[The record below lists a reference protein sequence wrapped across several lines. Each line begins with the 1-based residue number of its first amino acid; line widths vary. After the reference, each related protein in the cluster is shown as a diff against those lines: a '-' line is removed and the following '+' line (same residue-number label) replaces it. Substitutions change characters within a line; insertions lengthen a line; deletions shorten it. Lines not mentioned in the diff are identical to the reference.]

1 MTAPTHCKI
10 RGVLYPSI
18 MAAARALNVTRQ
30 AVQDGLNRGTPD
42 TIGLGRNWWHKKGAD
57 YPLHARV
64 MAVSV
69 TATQAPSASS
79 GKSGMDG
86 RLM

>member
-10 RGVLYPSI
+10 RGVIYPSI
-18 MAAARALNVTRQ
+18 MAAARALGVTRQ

-42 TIGLGRNWWHKKGAD
+42 TIGLGRNWWHKKGAA
-57 YPLHARV
+57 YPRQADV

-69 TATQAPSASS
+69 MDTQAPSASS
-79 GKSGMDG
+79 GRAGMDG
-86 RLM
+86 R